1 MAEYNLFMGGL
12 AGNSDNRMVP
22 QNSPCV
28 ITGYADHQR
37 RRSYAVT
44 RQLDF
49 RPRVPFGG
57 IDGVVDQKDYCW
69 YQALLAS
76 GVDVEVGDFLN
87 LIVVTPY
94 SRLEYVE
101 AQVVIPVTG
110 LVTTICRR
118 QDVCVNTPPTST
130 IALTAEAN
138 SPLAVNAIGAT
149 AGIFFSTQI
158 AAATKTLLETSMISL
173 EVTAVPDT
181 DPADGGNLGGL
192 FLIAQAEVVD
202 WGSYD
207 FNGNA

>member
-1 MAEYNLFMGGL
+1 MGGL
-12 AGNSDNRMVP
+12 AGNSNNAMVP
-22 QNSPCV
+22 QNSPCE

-57 IDGVVDQKDYCW
+57 LTEPVDQKDYCW
-69 YQALLAS
+69 YQNLLAE
-76 GVDVEVGDFLN
+76 GTDIEVGDFLN

-94 SRLEYVE
+94 SRLEFVE
-101 AQVVIPVTG
+101 VQVVLERTG
-110 LVTTICRR
+110 LVMTVLRR
-118 QDVCVNTPPTST
+118 IDVCAGSPPVSSVT
-130 IALTAEAN
+130 LTAASN
-138 SPLAVNAIGAT
+138 SGLAVGAIGAT
-149 AGIFFSTQI
+149 PGIFWSTRI
-158 AAATKTLLETSMISL
+158 DSSLAETSMISL
-173 EVTAVPDT
+173 EVTAVPVSGD
-181 DPADGGNLGGL
+181 ALAGL